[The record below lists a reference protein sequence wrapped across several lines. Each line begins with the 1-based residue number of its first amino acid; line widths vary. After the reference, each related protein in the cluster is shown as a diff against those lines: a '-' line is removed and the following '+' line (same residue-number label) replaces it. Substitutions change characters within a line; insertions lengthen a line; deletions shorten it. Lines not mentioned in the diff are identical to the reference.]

1 MGVEEKSDSSS
12 ELTMEFTKERSAA
25 AVTSDEEKLLS
36 DPETQMLPTARVA
49 HAPVPSGW
57 FDPGSFTN
65 LQWASNISHTVSDT
79 ISYVAGQ
86 FSEEPRG
93 SAVEEKR
100 RSEAIDQFLDQE
112 SHRRDRQLKVMM
124 FGDIWQKQVLWRHSR
139 LIMQP
144 LSSQERSDLIPE
156 VRRAVLDMAMTVL
169 HYLDEEIIYKTKEK
183 NWDEGWAREIRAIRS
198 LHWND
203 ETERVNQILALNNE
217 TFHAQLNQHGLS
229 MKEVYS
235 KTHFFD
241 EPGFLA
247 CPYYD
252 NQDIFKQV
260 ERVYAA
266 DYEPTDHDFFHF
278 DRRLSLTLIREVRIE
293 KIGYSI
299 QLQDP
304 VRNMGERRKWI
315 HHIENPT
322 GVLFIADIS
331 RYDEAL
337 LEDDSSNVL
346 GEQIVAYESILSSKW
361 FYKAPILLALSNVVL
376 FEAKLEISPLAKIF
390 PDYEGT
396 SLDDAKAYIAS
407 RFLSRAKDRTD
418 IHVVYLNVCDEQNV
432 REILDA
438 MEGTVL
444 KPALT
449 RLGVVEQI

>member
-1 MGVEEKSDSSS
+1 MGVESKSDSSF
-12 ELTMEFTKERSAA
+12 ELTKESSES
-25 AVTSDEEKLLS
+25 AVTSDEEKLLR
-36 DPETQMLPTARVA
+36 DPEAPMLPTARVA
-49 HAPVPSGW
+49 QAPVSGGW
-57 FDPGSFTN
+57 FDPRSFTN
-65 LQWASNISHTVSDT
+65 LQWASNISHTVSNT
-79 ISYVAGQ
+79 INYVTGQ
-86 FSEEPRG
+86 FSEETLG
-93 SAVEEKR
+93 LAVEEKR
-100 RSEAIDQFLDQE
+100 RAEAIDQFLDHE
-112 SHRRDRQLKVMM
+112 SHRRDRQLKVIM
-124 FGDIWQKQVLWRHSR
+124 FGDIWQKQALWRHSR
-139 LIMQP
+139 LIVQP
-144 LSSQERSDLIPE
+144 LSSQERSELIPE

-169 HYLDEEIIYKTKEK
+169 HYLDEEIISKTKEK
-183 NWDEGWAREIRAIRS
+183 NLEQDWAGKIRAIRS
-198 LHWND
+198 LHWKD
-203 ETERVNQILALNNE
+203 ETERVNQILALNME
-217 TFHAQLNQHGLS
+217 TFHAQLKEHGVS

-235 KTHFFD
+235 KAHFFD

-252 NQDIFKQV
+252 SQDIFKQV

-322 GVLFIADIS
+322 GLLFIADIS
-331 RYDEAL
+331 HYDEVL

-346 GEQIVAYESILSSKW
+346 DEQMAAYESVLSSKW
-361 FYKAPILLALSNVVL
+361 FSKAPLLLVLSNVVL
-376 FEAKLEISPLAKIF
+376 FESKLEISPLAKTF
-390 PDYEGT
+390 LDYEGT
-396 SLDDAKAYIAS
+396 SLDDAKTYIAS

-432 REILDA
+432 REILDV

-449 RLGVVEQI
+449 RLGVVE